1 MTLFVNVCSGTRP
14 GGERP
19 QMMHPHGEKVE
30 GRMLIVMTAV
40 SLTSAASAAT
50 TAVTTAVR
58 SLSETVEMTVKPEVH
73 PEVRRKVSKTCQKSI
88 SGVTLS
94 TYKSQM
100 YLQHCY
106 EKLCKTPFKL
116 ESAGGAMCL
125 CHRKPGIDGKKTL
138 HNRCSSSLTYQF
150 VPT

>member
-1 MTLFVNVCSGTRP
+1 
-14 GGERP
+14 
-19 QMMHPHGEKVE
+19 MMHPHGEKVE

-40 SLTSAASAAT
+40 SMTSAVSAAT
-50 TAVTTAVR
+50 TAVMNAVMNAVT
-58 SLSETVEMTVKPEVH
+58 ETVEMTVKPEVH

-94 TYKSQM
+94 TYKSQI

-106 EKLCKTPFKL
+106 EKLCKTPFKI

-125 CHRKPGIDGKKTL
+125 YHRKPGIDSK
-138 HNRCSSSLTYQF
+138 
-150 VPT
+150 